1 VTTSSFIPIDSCLCV
16 FIDDAFHEGGGG
28 EVIDLPPA
36 ELATLPQIAKV
47 GAPTQVHPVLEFF
60 PVNTTSEVCKQTM
73 CLEWIEDM
81 GFDLDLVE
89 G

>member
-1 VTTSSFIPIDSCLCV
+1 VTTSSFIPIDSCLHV

-47 GAPTQVHPVLEFF
+47 GTPTQVHPVLEFF
-60 PVNTTSEVCKQTM
+60 PVNTTSEVHKQTM

-81 GFDLDLVE
+81 GFDLHLVE

>member
-1 VTTSSFIPIDSCLCV
+1 LNSLREHRFIVTTSSFIPIDSCLHV

-47 GAPTQVHPVLEFF
+47 GAHPPRSILFWSFF
-60 PVNTTSEVCKQTM
+60 
-73 CLEWIEDM
+73 L
-81 GFDLDLVE
+81 
-89 G
+89 

>member
-1 VTTSSFIPIDSCLCV
+1 MTTSSFIPIDSCLHV

-47 GAPTQVHPVLEFF
+47 GGTPTQVHPVLEFF
-60 PVNTTSEVCKQTM
+60 PVNTTSEVRKATM
-73 CLEWIEDM
+73 CLEWIENM
-81 GFDLDLVE
+81 GFDLE

>member
-1 VTTSSFIPIDSCLCV
+1 MTTSSFIPIDSCLHV

-60 PVNTTSEVCKQTM
+60 LVNTTSEVRKATM
-73 CLEWIEDM
+73 CLEWIENM
-81 GFDLDLVE
+81 GFDLE